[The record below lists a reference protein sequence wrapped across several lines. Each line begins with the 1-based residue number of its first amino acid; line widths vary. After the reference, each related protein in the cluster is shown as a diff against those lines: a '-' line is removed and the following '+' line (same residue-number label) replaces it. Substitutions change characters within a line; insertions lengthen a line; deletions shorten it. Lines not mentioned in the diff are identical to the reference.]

1 MYDDGGGDGGGVGDC
16 DGDHSDGDGDA
27 DHGGD
32 YFLCRYQEPIA
43 TAKGSLCYYKVLLSP
58 L

>member
-1 MYDDGGGDGGGVGDC
+1 MGDC

-32 YFLCRYQEPIA
+32 CFLCRYQEPIA